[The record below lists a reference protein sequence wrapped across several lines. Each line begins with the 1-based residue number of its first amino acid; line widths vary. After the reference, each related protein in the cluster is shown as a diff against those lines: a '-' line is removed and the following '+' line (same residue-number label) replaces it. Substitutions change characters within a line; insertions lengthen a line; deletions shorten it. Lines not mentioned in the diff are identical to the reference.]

1 MRRAPHLLCTS
12 AFASGC
18 SARSS
23 SGSLAMPAAIRRA
36 WSGLNS
42 LAVERRAKRDG
53 SSAVV
58 KSPAINSVRRTI
70 EVMLSSR
77 PWRSLALLGA
87 FAAGGCAY
95 QLNSLGAK
103 SGADTGTSLT
113 GRPKPPEV
121 DLAYVRAVVA
131 NAFARGGKDNNT
143 PWQNP
148 NTGAG
153 GNITPLATSYVEDT
167 FTCHDFL
174 ASYVHVE
181 TETWLQGAACRTD
194 NGKWQVK
201 NLRPLDSR

>member
-1 MRRAPHLLCTS
+1 M
-12 AFASGC
+12 
-18 SARSS
+18 
-23 SGSLAMPAAIRRA
+23 RRA

-42 LAVERRAKRDG
+42 LAVERRANRDG
-53 SSAVV
+53 SSAAV
-58 KSPAINSVRRTI
+58 KSPAINSVRCTV

-77 PWRSLALLGA
+77 PLRSLALLGA

-95 QLNSLGAK
+95 QLNSLAAK
-103 SGADTGTSLT
+103 SGADTGQTSLT

-121 DLAYVRAVVA
+121 DLAYVRAVAA
-131 NAFARGGKDNNT
+131 NAFARGGKDNST

-181 TETWLQGAACRTD
+181 TETWLQGEACRID
-194 NGKWQVK
+194 NGKWEVK